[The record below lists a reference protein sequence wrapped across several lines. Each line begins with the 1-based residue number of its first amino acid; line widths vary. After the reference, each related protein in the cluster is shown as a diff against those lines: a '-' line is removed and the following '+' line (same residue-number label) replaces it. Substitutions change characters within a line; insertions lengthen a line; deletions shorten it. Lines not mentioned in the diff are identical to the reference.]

1 MLSQCSLSIAEEKE
15 IRMLCRH
22 RNMLYSDT
30 THTQALPGQPEVLP
44 MSKDKSGVLAV
55 GVLFF
60 SVGES
65 YIGL

>member
-1 MLSQCSLSIAEEKE
+1 
-15 IRMLCRH
+15 
-22 RNMLYSDT
+22 MLYSDT